1 MHISWLFG
9 EDSSPAP
16 LVNTSKVERRTS
28 EACGDVL
35 NRKLDRKWDGQE
47 GFTKRAVGRLCCTA
61 HIHRKVP
68 TTKKMEARLPLFVF
82 REKRFSALAPN
93 ASIEPN
99 LADPIRAPWCTPWSV
114 PQAQAVFVS
123 SFVADLVAKF

>member
-28 EACGDVL
+28 EACGEVL

-82 REKRFSALAPN
+82 PRKSFFCSSSERFHRAELGRPDTSSLVHPLECASSA
-93 ASIEPN
+93 
-99 LADPIRAPWCTPWSV
+99 
-114 PQAQAVFVS
+114 S
-123 SFVADLVAKF
+123 SFRVFLRGGPRR